1 MRQAV
6 RISGV
11 GSYLPERRLTNA
23 DLAQMVDTSDEWIV
37 DRSGIHERRIAAS
50 DESSSTMGAE
60 AARRALASAE
70 LEPADIDVVIA
81 GTCTPD
87 GMFPATATRIQDALG
102 VTDAAAFDV
111 NAACT
116 GFLVALSTASQFVTA
131 GGARRALVIG
141 TETLSRIIDWTDRTT
156 CVLFGDGAGA
166 VVLESVPDGEP
177 GAIES
182 FLLGSDGSHAGLLYA
197 HGPASPSPNGDP
209 LQAMIVMD
217 GRSIFRQAVT
227 AMSSAAQQAISD
239 AGLTVD
245 DIALCVPHQ
254 ANIRIL
260 SATAR
265 NVGLPEDRVYINL
278 DRYGNTSSATIPI
291 ALAEAAAEG
300 RLSPGDHLLL
310 VAFGGG
316 LSWGAMVVEWS
327 GISRLDPTPIAELR
341 PTAASG

>member
-23 DLAQMVDTSDEWIV
+23 ELAQMVDTSDEWIV

-60 AARRALASAE
+60 AARCALASAE
-70 LEPADIDVVIA
+70 LEPADIDIVIA

-111 NAACT
+111 NAACN
-116 GFLVALSTASQFVTA
+116 GFLVALSTASQFVST
-131 GGARRALVIG
+131 GSARRALVIG
-141 TETLSRIIDWTDRTT
+141 TETMSRIVDWTDRTT

-166 VVLESVPDGEP
+166 IVLESAPDGEP
-177 GAIES
+177 GAVES
-182 FLLGSDGSHAGLLYA
+182 FLLRSDGKHAGLLYA
-197 HGPASPSPNGDP
+197 NGPATPNPNGDV
-209 LQAMIVMD
+209 LQSMIVMD
-217 GRSIFRQAVT
+217 GRNIFRQAVT
-227 AMSSAAQQAISD
+227 AMSGAAQQAISD

-245 DIALCVPHQ
+245 DIALCIPHQ

-260 SATAR
+260 NATAR

-316 LSWGAMVVEWS
+316 LSWGAMVIEWS
-327 GISRLDPTPIAELR
+327 GISRLDPAPIAELR
-341 PTAASG
+341 PTATSG